1 MSYAFSKPLFGRCV
15 AALVFCEKLLTEP
28 GRTCLTIS
36 GNVSVLFWDHP
47 SLANMSNLMDRITP
61 AHAGKSCPPR
71 RRLNPRQDHPRT
83 RGEKGFHGVILL
95 YCAGSPPHTRGKAPM
110 VSRLYMHSR
119 ITPAHAGKRET
130 DRLPDREPEDHP
142 RTRGEKGVAGDTVT
156 VDGRITPAHAG
167 KREPQGQPRRAQ

>member
-61 AHAGKSCPPR
+61 AHAGKSVFHAVLGVQPW
-71 RRLNPRQDHPRT
+71 DHPRT
-83 RGEKGFHGVILL
+83 RGEKMSEIGSGSRSE
-95 YCAGSPPHTRGKAPM
+95 GSPPHTRGKGCQIFF
-110 VSRLYMHSR
+110 RQR
-119 ITPAHAGKRET
+119 DCGITPAHAGKSSRHKPHNAVT
-130 DRLPDREPEDHP
+130 WDHP
-142 RTRGEKGVAGDTVT
+142 RTRGEKRHRRSIRARTRGSPPHT
-156 VDGRITPAHAG
+156 RG
-167 KREPQGQPRRAQ
+167 KEIRGQSPVS

>member
-61 AHAGKSCPPR
+61 AHAGKSGIMAM
-71 RRLNPRQDHPRT
+71 LAGLKKDHPRT
-83 RGEKGFHGVILL
+83 RGEKLS
-95 YCAGSPPHTRGKAPM
+95 CTPSTPTAPGSPPHTRGKVVPP
-110 VSRLYMHSR
+110 VRVPDDLG
-119 ITPAHAGKRET
+119 ITPAHAGKRQSFAA
-130 DRLPDREPEDHP
+130 LMWASKDHP
-142 RTRGEKGVAGDTVT
+142 RTRGEK
-156 VDGRITPAHAG
+156 R
-167 KREPQGQPRRAQ
+167 

>member
-61 AHAGKSCPPR
+61 AHAGKRTRSTRASPETR
-71 RRLNPRQDHPRT
+71 DHPRT
-83 RGEKGFHGVILL
+83 RGEKASHELCGRSLS
-95 YCAGSPPHTRGKAPM
+95 GSPPHTRGKAAKAQNTQ
-110 VSRLYMHSR
+110 S
-119 ITPAHAGKRET
+119 G
-130 DRLPDREPEDHP
+130 
-142 RTRGEKGVAGDTVT
+142 
-156 VDGRITPAHAG
+156 GRITPAHAG
-167 KREPQGQPRRAQ
+167 KSPGGAAARPPPWDHPRTRGERGMGKARYQRAQGSPPHTRGNA